1 MAEFDNKLLT
11 VISRQFGTNLN
22 PTQRGRAVESL
33 NAAGIDAGRN
43 RDALRQH
50 NLSLILKLVHTNG
63 SVSRSQLTTA
73 TGLNRSTI
81 LNLVNDLAE
90 RKLII
95 SSESDS
101 PTGVGR
107 PSHVVSP
114 SPEVVAF
121 AVHPEFD
128 STTVG
133 VVTLGGRV
141 LARRR
146 EPLHSAPTPEKSV
159 AEAAR
164 LVSELRM
171 ELPKGTR
178 IAGIGVTVPGQVR
191 GTDGVVRLAPHLGWV
206 EVPLATML
214 TQATGLPVTI
224 DNDASI
230 GCMAEYTF
238 GSARGFENTVYLYAG
253 SGGIG
258 GGVIVDGV
266 QLRGVAGYAGE
277 LGHVRISSS
286 PGQDYSGLSGTIESL
301 VQRDSLLESLK
312 LYGATDEELEVE
324 ILTSRSDAVRQL
336 LHEQIDALGAGLG
349 NFVNIFNPNAI
360 VLDGF
365 LAALFK
371 YDEGRLL
378 NRIRESSLA
387 ASSER
392 LIIRAGELGSNLLMI
407 GGAELAF
414 GSLLNDP
421 AEAVLA
427 NR

>member
-1 MAEFDNKLLT
+1 MSAK
-11 VISRQFGTNLN
+11 
-22 PTQRGRAVESL
+22 SL
-33 NAAGIDAGRN
+33 KSVGSDTGRN

-50 NLSLILKLVHTNG
+50 NLSLILKLAHTNG
-63 SVSRSQLTTA
+63 SVSRSQLASA

-81 LNLVNDLAE
+81 LNLVNELAE
-90 RKLII
+90 RGLLV
-95 SSESDS
+95 SSESES
-101 PTGVGR
+101 PAGVGR
-107 PSHVVSP
+107 PSHVVQP
-114 SPEVVAF
+114 TTNVVAF
-121 AVHPEFD
+121 AVHPEVD

-133 VVTLGGRV
+133 VVTLGGTV
-141 LARRR
+141 LARKR
-146 EPLHSAPTPEKSV
+146 ELLHSSPTPEKSIT
-159 AEAAR
+159 EATR
-164 LVSELRM
+164 LINELRAD
-171 ELPKGTR
+171 LPKGTR
-178 IAGIGVTVPGQVR
+178 IAGIGMTVPGQVR
-191 GTDGVVRLAPHLGWV
+191 ATDGVVRFAPHLGWV

-214 TQATGLPVTI
+214 AQATGLPVTI

-238 GSARGFENTVYLYAG
+238 GSARGFENTVYLFAG

-286 PGQDYSGLSGTIESL
+286 ARQDYSGLPGTIESL

-312 LYGATDEELEVE
+312 LFGATDEELEVE
-324 ILTSRSDAVRQL
+324 ILTSRSDEVHVL
-336 LHEQIDALGAGLG
+336 MNEQIDALGVGLG

-371 YDEGRLL
+371 FDEARLL
-378 NRIRESSLA
+378 QRIRESTLA

-392 LIIRAGELGSNLLMI
+392 LVIRTGQLGSNLLMI

-414 GSLLNDP
+414 TQLLSFP
-421 AEAVLA
+421 ADTVLTE
-427 NR
+427 R